1 MNPLDIARWV
11 ENQRATARRIEQLAA
26 RADAEP
32 GESIAAALRLVALY
46 GRLHGWPAPADVRQA
61 YIPLFFSCFDF
72 LPNLNPQSNNQ

>member
-1 MNPLDIARWV
+1 MNSLDIARWV

-46 GRLHGWPAPADVRQA
+46 GRLHGWPAPADAVSDREDDEMRA
-61 YIPLFFSCFDF
+61 RFARLRRACGPS
-72 LPNLNPQSNNQ
+72 